1 MLNRTP
7 FVQLSTDPNNWLI
20 HIPTPDYLVLQPLG
34 TLVASYPLQRYYCTI
49 WIHKII
55 TIHCSSIVACYI
67 VSTII
72 KWYILSALCCD
83 PVIVYN
89 KTIVLYR
96 YCIQQNKQRKHMC
109 RITPSILKNNP
120 IPLVWC
126 QWLACFAARVVAS
139 IVYATSSCHTKLFCI
154 IAHVDNKEYW
164 KQILANSDWQI
175 IVPQLVALEDFL
187 PDMCGPPQSLPLQW
201 PAPKQIKQ
209 T

>member
-1 MLNRTP
+1 MGYKS
-7 FVQLSTDPNNWLI
+7 QLCWIIHLLFKCLLIPTTGWLTL
-20 HIPTPDYLVLQPLG
+20 TPDYLVLQPLG

-55 TIHCSSIVACYI
+55 TIHCSSKVARYI

-72 KWYILSALCCD
+72 KSYILSALCCD

-89 KTIVLYR
+89 KMIVLYR

-120 IPLVWC
+120 TPLLWC

-139 IVYATSSCHTKLFCI
+139 IVCHIQLSHQAVLHHHSC
-154 IAHVDNKEYW
+154 
-164 KQILANSDWQI
+164 
-175 IVPQLVALEDFL
+175 
-187 PDMCGPPQSLPLQW
+187 G
-201 PAPKQIKQ
+201 
-209 T
+209 